1 MANWNTGTVIRQ
13 QQWNEKLFSLYIES
27 EIEPFQAGQ
36 FVKIALE
43 LGGEIVGRPYSL
55 VNGPDTRPL
64 ELYYIKVPN
73 GQLTS
78 ALAKLDAGDTI
89 LVTPRAHGFMILDEI
104 PQAKNLWLL
113 ATGTG
118 VGPFLSMLTTAR
130 LWQRFEQVILVY
142 AVRTLQEL
150 SYQERISQIL
160 AKHANQFSYVPFI
173 SREASTFAIPGRI
186 PQAID
191 NGTLELHAGVKINAN
206 DSHFIL
212 CGNPQMIEDTTNSLV
227 ARGLRKHRRKEPGQI
242 TVESYW

>member
-13 QQWNEKLFSLYIES
+13 KQWNEKLFSLYIEA

-55 VNGPDTRPL
+55 VNGPDSRPL
-64 ELYYIKVPN
+64 ELYYINVPN

-78 ALAKLDAGDTI
+78 ALVKLDVGDTI

-118 VGPFLSMLTTAR
+118 VGPFLSMLTTAK
-130 LWQRFEQVILVY
+130 LWQRFGQVILVY

-150 SYQERISQIL
+150 SYQERISQVL

-191 NGTLELHAGVKINAN
+191 NGTLELHAGVKINAS

-227 ARGLRKHRRKEPGQI
+227 ARGLKKHRRKEPGQI